1 MIRDSQFSPLVCIL
15 WTVIGMEM
23 LSSAQIVGNRLSAAN
38 HTMFLNADGHLKG
51 SGKNFSSQLGIG
63 DRFDRA
69 VFVGHPNQVV
79 WSNVWCGLNQT
90 VALKP
95 DGSLWTNNQ
104 VGIPETSFTR
114 IGSENTWAKVT
125 MGYSRIAALKSNGTL
140 WAWGTGAHGIIGI
153 PLYAILETPTQV
165 GTDADWLTIV
175 TGGDSSLGIKTDG
188 SLWGW
193 GTNAYGTLATGWTD
207 PRYQPTRIGNLTG
220 WVRIA
225 IGPYHSMAIRDD
237 GSLWS
242 WGGNYNG
249 QLGIGST
256 ADNYT
261 PVRVGSA
268 NDWLAI
274 SVGESHTLA
283 LKTDQSLW
291 AWGKNDFG
299 QLGLGDHQQRTSPV
313 RVGTG
318 IRWQYIAGGVNHSC
332 SMTDEG
338 VVYTWG
344 DNGSGQLGDS
354 SSGRSIPSPIP
365 EVEAPE
371 IAASFAQQPQTS
383 NDLIA
388 SGTRTFYFPQTATGL
403 PLTSNFTV
411 LNLGTGP
418 LVVHGVSVPA
428 GFSIGSSIPFTVAPG
443 QSFQLPLILNTS
455 ITGELA
461 GTLRIFSNDAENSEF
476 TVSLTGSVLSDQND
490 TDGDGLN
497 DALEWKLVEFGFSWQ
512 ISDQARLAKFQQN
525 AHRAGLL
532 TESQLRAQNSASPLL
547 KRDPASGRTSF
558 LLRMQRS
565 TALAS
570 FTDTDVTA
578 ATINPAGNLL
588 VPLPTTETSGFFRF
602 ALEPF
607 PTSP

>member
-1 MIRDSQFSPLVCIL
+1 MICSSHFRPLVCAI
-15 WTVIGMEM
+15 WAVVGVMT
-23 LSSAQIVGNRLSAAN
+23 LSASQVPGNRLSAAN
-38 HTMFLNADGHLKG
+38 HTMALDHEGRLTG
-51 SGKNFSSQLGIG
+51 SGKNFYSQLGIG

-69 VFVGHPNQVV
+69 MFVGHPNQTV

-90 VALKP
+90 VALRP

-104 VGIPETSFTR
+104 VGIPESSFTR
-114 IGSENTWAKVT
+114 IGLENTWAKVA

-153 PLYAILETPTQV
+153 PLYAILENPTQV
-165 GTDADWLTIV
+165 GTDTDWLTIA

-193 GTNAYGTLATGWTD
+193 GTNGYGTLATGWTD

-220 WVRIA
+220 WTRIA
-225 IGPYHSMAIRDD
+225 IGPSHSMAIRDD

-256 ADNYT
+256 ADSYT

-299 QLGLGDHQQRTSPV
+299 QLGLGDQQRRTSPEQI
-313 RVGTG
+313 GTG
-318 IRWQYIAGGVNHSC
+318 SQWQIVAAGENHSAA
-332 SMTDEG
+332 MTGDG
-338 VVYTWG
+338 VVWTWG
-344 DNGSGQLGDS
+344 ANSNGQLGDS
-354 SSGRSIPSPIP
+354 SSGRSIPYPVP
-365 EVEAPE
+365 EVVAPE
-371 IAASFAQQPQTS
+371 IAATFVQQPQTS
-383 NDLIA
+383 DDLMA
-388 SGTRTFYFPQTATGL
+388 SGTRTFYFQRTASGL

-428 GFSIGSSIPFTVAPG
+428 GFSVGSNIPFTVTPG
-443 QSFQLPLILNTS
+443 ESVQIPVILNTS
-455 ITGELA
+455 VTGEVS
-461 GTLRIFSNDAENSEF
+461 GILRIFSNDVDESEF
-476 TVSLTGSVLSDQND
+476 TFNLTGSVLSDQDD

-497 DALEWKLVEFGFSWQ
+497 DAVEWQLAGFGFSWQ
-512 ISDQARLAKFQQN
+512 VSDQTRLANFQQN

-532 TESQLRAQNSASPLL
+532 TESQLRAQDPANPLL
-547 KRDPASGRTSF
+547 KCDPGTGKTSF
-558 LLRMQRS
+558 LLRVQRS
-565 TALAS
+565 TALAGFADS
-570 FTDTDVTA
+570 DVTA

-588 VPLPTTETSGFFRF
+588 VPLPATEASGFFRF
-602 ALEPF
+602 ALESL
-607 PTSP
+607 PTTP